1 MKQKSSLTSLKSSK
15 VVTIVSAEREKNWNV
30 SAKSAIIPKYD
41 AYSDPNCPRA
51 QVLKYN
57 QERAAA
63 AKARAS
69 ESEKYTKQWVN
80 QSLQSKVDEV
90 PVRLHTSLREKA
102 MSSIVGKESKIEVD
116 ILQKVIVR
124 ENMITELHKLL
135 DNQVDINSC
144 LNEVVEIVKAI
155 RFQTVDIIEDINNWQ
170 YSLPTIRPFL
180 FRGTNY
186 LIKISYDLDFLDSY
200 EEIVEKFCFEFKR
213 NPLAYKE
220 GGFLLNNANR
230 GEETG
235 PEISKQNK
243 RNNPYHITERSFI
256 DGIEV
261 VRLHNAER
269 TIQREFERLDE
280 EKRNYEAFDGTS
292 ASVNLGE
299 SGMSMVMGNDQ
310 YQTRDD
316 KNKLEKKKIKFNGRR
331 IKLERIS
338 TLSNEAAE
346 LKAMESHIE
355 DQVNALVEKY
365 QKFNSKRQNAEAK
378 RKEALSLGRDVAAQH
393 IAVEISI
400 LTADM
405 QEINSKIKELQRQSY
420 FISLER
426 KRKQK
431 VVRQLTDEV
440 NEEKRRT
447 EIQKKLS
454 EKIREGGLLSAL
466 KTLNQVDMS
475 KFTGEMLAKA
485 RGEEFKES
493 IITEDDIYNTM
504 DSFSQ
509 KKGKV
514 RPPGLSK
521 SLDSYK
527 MTSSSPTLPKV
538 HELNVPP
545 DNYIHYE
552 RPAPSP
558 KDTSSYSRENDIS
571 NAVDDRTK
579 RMQNIDE
586 KLKQLDDYEFEIS
599 MKERELLNVAA
610 EADERI
616 SDISIREN
624 NLVEVLSKQQE
635 EISNENVDS
644 ENVSILSKSL
654 SAPPNLDEQALLEL
668 EVEKSQLNKEK
679 ENAMT
684 ELARL
689 QSERNGVRLMIEEQ
703 RLIYQK
709 LNDGENIHNEY
720 VNDFEYIENI
730 QENSIQDNVYDNEN
744 KDDDEIANYNYPVGT
759 GLNAVRNLN

>member
-1 MKQKSSLTSLKSSK
+1 MKQKSLSSTSLKSK
-15 VVTIVSAEREKNWNV
+15 AVTIVSAEREKGWYVPAN
-30 SAKSAIIPKYD
+30 SAVIPKYD

-69 ESEKYTKQWVN
+69 QSEKYTKQWVN

-124 ENMITELHKLL
+124 ENMLTELHKLL

-144 LNEVVEIVKAI
+144 LNEVVELVKAI

-220 GGFLLNNANR
+220 GGFLITGA
-230 GEETG
+230 GSSDETG

-243 RNNPYHITERSFI
+243 TGKRNTYNITERSFI

-269 TIQREFERLDE
+269 AIQREFDRLAE
-280 EKRNYEAFDGTS
+280 EKKNYEAFDGTS

-299 SGMSMVMGNDQ
+299 SGMSMVMGDQ
-310 YQTRDD
+310 YQVR
-316 KNKLEKKKIKFNGRR
+316 NKSEKKKIKFNGRR

-355 DQVNALVEKY
+355 DQVNSLVEKY
-365 QKFNSKRQNAEAK
+365 QKFSSKRQNSEAK
-378 RKEALSLGRDVAAQH
+378 RKEALSQGRDVAAQH
-393 IAVEISI
+393 FAVEISI

-431 VVRQLTDEV
+431 VVRQLNEEV
-440 NEEKRRT
+440 NEEKRRQ
-447 EIQKKLS
+447 EIQKKLA
-454 EKIREGGLLSAL
+454 EKIKEGGLLSAL
-466 KTLNQVDMS
+466 KTLNKVDMD
-475 KFTGEMLAKA
+475 KFAGEMLAKA
-485 RGEEFKES
+485 RGEEIKEQ
-493 IITEDDIYNTM
+493 IITEEDMLNTM
-504 DSFSQ
+504 NSFSP

-527 MTSSSPTLPKV
+527 MNSSSPSLPSV
-538 HELNVPP
+538 SELDLPS
-545 DNYIHYE
+545 DNYTPYE
-552 RPAPSP
+552 RPPSP
-558 KDTSSYSRENDIS
+558 ENIMDEASIR
-571 NAVDDRTK
+571 AK
-579 RMQNIDE
+579 RMQDIDE
-586 KLKQLDDYEFEIS
+586 KLKQLDDLEFEIS
-599 MKERELLNVAA
+599 MKERDLLNIAS
-610 EADERI
+610 EADERFAI
-616 SDISIREN
+616 ISIKEN
-624 NLVEVLSKQQE
+624 SLIEELSKQKDELSNIENSE
-635 EISNENVDS
+635 E
-644 ENVSILSKSL
+644 VSMLSKSIL
-654 SAPPNLDEQALLEL
+654 QAPNPDEQALLEI
-668 EVEKSQLNKEK
+668 EIEK
-679 ENAMT
+679 EQLTNEKEIAMN
-684 ELARL
+684 ELAKL

-709 LNDGENIHNEY
+709 LNEGENIKNEY
-720 VNDFEYIENI
+720 YNDNDKEEYIDNI
-730 QENSIQDNVYDNEN
+730 QENSIQDDVYDEEETNEV
-744 KDDDEIANYNYPVGT
+744 NYNYPVGT
-759 GLNAVRNLN
+759 GLSAVRNLN